1 MEKRLKGNSYHRM
14 QPIIWSI
21 LLSLIMAGA
30 MVHAQTGSSDL
41 DFARMLYD
49 DGLYLLAADQ
59 YQDFA
64 RHHPDSPLVPLAR
77 FMVAESYLS
86 QGHLEAAE
94 GGYRDFLRQHPQDPL
109 VSEAWFQLGECLLGM
124 GRHQEAAAAYDRS
137 RQIAPQGDRAAEALF
152 GLARALRDD
161 GQLSQALE
169 KLEVFAGQYPQ
180 DASIQDVHL
189 VRGEILEDL
198 GRPDE
203 AASAY
208 QSAART
214 ARTTADRSR
223 AGYRQS
229 AILIIAGNDTEAIDV
244 LSGLA
249 RADSTSMYADSIL
262 ILLGDLYL
270 TGGQYGPA
278 ARTYGLLSERG
289 RDPEL
294 AGQGG
299 LKQAGALKLSG
310 DPEAA
315 MTAYRRWLGD
325 HPDSPIRAQAQLGMA
340 AIFQEEG
347 ALDSAAVLLGN
358 LAREAGD
365 EPWGVTA
372 WLRLADLQRQ
382 IGHGE
387 RALTTYR
394 GFLSRYPGAPQSDS
408 ITFLTARL
416 QEEDL
421 GHPQAALQT
430 YRDLSA
436 GNSASRWTEKASFAV
451 GRLLENG
458 REYDQARQAYQ
469 IFTQEH
475 PHSPLYPRAQERI
488 RYLSEFLIPEEPLA
502 LEAMVDI
509 QDQLASGILT
519 EEEVDLR
526 LADIYLRHLRNF
538 DRAAATLER
547 FLDRDSG
554 SALTDEALHQLSRC
568 HAIRAEMLR
577 VDGDSSTADQEREA
591 AVRTCRRLLRDHPNS
606 QWADGCALRVIADIL
621 RETESEGVP
630 VWQNRRDLYESF
642 LRTYPASQWRPLA
655 QLRVGQALWESG
667 AGDSLMLARADSVF
681 ALVLD
686 HHGLSVWADSAA
698 WYRVTIARRQGDD
711 QAALSA
717 TRDFLWDFPESPLR
731 SRVFFLQAE
740 IHERGGDHHQAAR
753 LFQSV
758 AEDFPYHDLTE
769 EAWLREA
776 RSLWAAGDRPEA
788 ERVLERFTQRYPES
802 ARRISAA
809 LLMAQYA
816 AAEGRAD
823 RSRALLSEVEGRGR
837 EDIPGSSEQLAI
849 GDVYRQLGD
858 FEEAMARYRTVMESR
873 GQQAFALETLERM
886 AAVSF
891 EAGEY
896 AQAQGFYE
904 QALAGNDDEGRR
916 SFLDVRRIVCLY
928 RQNLLKEAVKARKEF
943 EKTGRQET
951 EQIAG
956 LLLEEAQA
964 YLEDEQQELA
974 QKALERILSDYSESL
989 TAQEAEYRLG
999 IMSLSA
1005 GRYQEA
1011 LERFGA
1017 LLERYPETDLEA
1029 LTQFKMGS
1037 ALYALEQYPD
1047 AALRYRRAAERTFD
1061 DDLKADALFNAAI
1074 CRARMNDWDGA
1085 ISAYRQ
1091 LLDDFPG
1098 HRDGWTWSLRLGF
1111 AYLEAGRAARA
1122 LETFVGIDPG
1132 SDDELGA
1139 ELQFWV
1145 GECYFKMDRY
1155 ERAAQEYLRVGF
1167 LYPHQIQWAATAD
1180 YNAGVSYEKLG
1191 RTDEAGTIYRKLI
1204 QTRGA
1209 GDQWGQMAQERLN
1222 ALETGN

>member
-1 MEKRLKGNSYHRM
+1 MKSSINNRIR
-14 QPIIWSI
+14 PFIWS
-21 LLSLIMAGA
+21 LLLFLITAGA
-30 MVHAQTGSSDL
+30 TVHAQTASSDL
-41 DFARMLYD
+41 DFARKLYD

-64 RHHPDSPLVPLAR
+64 RNHPDSPLVPRAR
-77 FMVAESYLS
+77 FMVAESYLA

-109 VSEAWFQLGECLLGM
+109 VSEAWFQLAECLLGM
-124 GRHQEAAAAYDRS
+124 GRHQEAIAAYDRS
-137 RQIAPQGDRAAEALF
+137 RQIAPQGERAAEALF
-152 GLARALRDD
+152 GMARALRDD
-161 GQLSQALE
+161 GQLPQALE
-169 KLEVFAGQYPQ
+169 KLEVFSGQYPQ
-180 DASIQDVHL
+180 DAGIQEVHL
-189 VRGEILEDL
+189 ARGEILEEL

-203 AASAY
+203 AAVAY
-208 QSAART
+208 ESAART
-214 ARTTADRSR
+214 ARTAADRSR

-229 AILIIAGNDTEAIDV
+229 AILIIAGNDAGAIDV

-249 RADSTSMYADSIL
+249 RADSTSAYADSIL

-270 TGGQYGPA
+270 AGGQYGPA

-289 RDPEL
+289 RDPGL

-299 LKQAGALKLSG
+299 LKKAEALKLSG

-315 MTAYRRWLGD
+315 MTAYRRWLSD
-325 HPDSPIRAQAQLGMA
+325 HPGSPVRAQAQLGMA
-340 AIFQEEG
+340 VIFQEEG
-347 ALDSAAVLLGN
+347 ALDSAAVLLED
-358 LAREAGD
+358 LARGAGD
-365 EPWGVTA
+365 EPWGAAA

-382 IGHGE
+382 MGHGE

-394 GFLSRYPGAPQSDS
+394 GFLSRYSAAAQSDS
-408 ITFLTARL
+408 VTFLTARL

-421 GHPQAALQT
+421 GRPQAALRT

-436 GNSASRWTEKASFAV
+436 GNSASRWAEKAAFAV
-451 GRLLENG
+451 GRLLEMNQ
-458 REYDQARQAYQ
+458 EYDQAREAYE
-469 IFTQEH
+469 IFAQEH
-475 PHSPLYPRAQERI
+475 PHSLLYPRAQERI
-488 RYLSEFLIPEEPLA
+488 RYLSEFRIPEEPLA

-547 FLDRDSG
+547 FLDRHTG

-568 HAIRAEMLR
+568 HALKAEMLR
-577 VDGDSSTADQEREA
+577 ADGDSSTADREREA
-591 AVRTCRRLLRDHPNS
+591 AVRACRRLLRDYPGS
-606 QWADGCALRVIADIL
+606 RWADGCALRVIADIL
-621 RETESEGVP
+621 RETETEGLP
-630 VWQNRRDLYESF
+630 AWQDRRDLYQSF
-642 LRTYPASQWRPLA
+642 LLTYPASQWRPLA
-655 QLRVGQALWESG
+655 LLRVGQALGES
-667 AGDSLMLARADSVF
+667 AAQDSLMLAGADSVF
-681 ALVLD
+681 TLVVD
-686 HHGLSVWADSAA
+686 DYGSSAWADSAA
-698 WYRVTIARRQGDD
+698 WYRVTIAHRRGDD
-711 QAALSA
+711 QAALA
-717 TRDFLWDFPESPLR
+717 AARDFLWDFPESPLR
-731 SRVFFLQAE
+731 SRVFYLQAE
-740 IHERGGDHHQAAR
+740 IHERGGEHYQAAR

-758 AEDFPYHDLTE
+758 AEDFAYHDLTE

-788 ERVLERFTQRYPES
+788 ERVLERFAQRYPES
-802 ARRISAA
+802 ERWISAA

-816 AAEGRAD
+816 AAGGRAD
-823 RSRALLSEVEGRGR
+823 RSRALLAEVEGRVRG
-837 EDIPGSSEQLAI
+837 DIPDSAEQLAI

-858 FEEAMARYRTVMESR
+858 FEGAMARYRAVMESR
-873 GQQAFALETLERM
+873 GQQAFASVTLEKM
-886 AAVSF
+886 AAASF

-896 AQAQGFYE
+896 GQARSFYE
-904 QALAGNDDEGRR
+904 QALAGNEDEGRR
-916 SFLDVRRIVCLY
+916 TVLDARRIVCLY
-928 RQNLLKEAVKARKEF
+928 RQGLIKEAVKARKEF
-943 EKTGRQET
+943 ERTGRQET

-964 YLEDEQQELA
+964 YLDNEQEEAA
-974 QKALERILSDYSESL
+974 QKALERILSDYPESV
-989 TAQEAEYRLG
+989 TAQQAEYRIG
-999 IMSLSA
+999 ILSLSA

-1029 LTQFKMGS
+1029 LAQFKMGS

-1047 AALRYRRAAERTFD
+1047 AALRYRRAAERTAD

-1091 LLDDFPG
+1091 LLEDFPG
-1098 HRDGWTWSLRLGF
+1098 HRDNQTWSLRLGF
-1111 AYLEAGRAARA
+1111 AFLEAGQAARA

-1167 LYPHQIQWAATAD
+1167 LYPRQIQWAATAE

-1191 RTDEAGTIYRKLI
+1191 RTEEARTIYRKLI

-1209 GDQWGQMAQERLN
+1209 GDQWGQMAQERIN
-1222 ALETGN
+1222 ALESGQ